1 MQIRKATTADYDFLE
16 EMLCEAATWRGSD
29 DDADVV
35 RDPFIARYI
44 AGWGRAGDTGVLAE
58 DDRGDAIGAAWF
70 RFFPADEPGFGFVAP
85 DVPELTVAVRRDAR
99 GHGVGTA
106 LVEAL
111 VVSARAG
118 RHRALSLSV
127 EEDNPAVRLYQRLG
141 FVPVGRVGN
150 ALTMQLDIED

>member
-1 MQIRKATTADYDFLE
+1 VQIRKATTADHDFLE
-16 EMLCEAATWRGSD
+16 AMLYEAATWRGGD
-29 DDADVV
+29 DDTDVV
-35 RDPFIARYI
+35 RDASIARYI

-58 DDRGDAIGAAWF
+58 DDRGDPIGAAWF
-70 RFFPADEPGFGFVAP
+70 RFFAADEPGFGFVAP

-111 VVSARAG
+111 VVSARAA